1 VTAVSRKTN
10 TTRVETLGAA
20 TFGDTQLV
28 LHDTPGVVAPENW
41 HGVDQGSRVKSAWRA
56 AAGADV
62 ALFLVDAQRQVEAH
76 DPRIPLLIARA
87 GQHLASAT
95 GLDDNQKPPRAVL
108 VLNKTDSLK
117 PPSKRL
123 DMLRTVLN
131 ELAPLHEFEAMFAVS
146 ALKHHGCGALVRHL
160 LSCARPAPWLLPADR
175 AADRGPIAQAM
186 AATQGAM
193 FERLHAELPYSIS
206 LRHVSWTDF
215 KDGSVRVEQTL
226 VVPTPAVR
234 KIVVG
239 KDGSAIGQIGI
250 AARKVCEEMFN
261 RRVHL
266 ILNVKVTRGRRVRE
280 EGDTMVDA
288 YVAEDDDDEEDTV

>member
-1 VTAVSRKTN
+1 
-10 TTRVETLGAA
+10 
-20 TFGDTQLV
+20 
-28 LHDTPGVVAPENW
+28 
-41 HGVDQGSRVKSAWRA
+41 
-56 AAGADV
+56 
-62 ALFLVDAQRQVEAH
+62 
-76 DPRIPLLIARA
+76 
-87 GQHLASAT
+87 
-95 GLDDNQKPPRAVL
+95 
-108 VLNKTDSLK
+108 
-117 PPSKRL
+117 
-123 DMLRTVLN
+123 MLRTVLS

-250 AARKVCEEMFN
+250 AARKVCEEMFG

-266 ILNVKVTRGRRVRE
+266 ILNVKVARGRRASSA
-280 EGDTMVDA
+280 EGPDSMVDTF
-288 YVAEDDDDEEDTV
+288 DDDGEGE